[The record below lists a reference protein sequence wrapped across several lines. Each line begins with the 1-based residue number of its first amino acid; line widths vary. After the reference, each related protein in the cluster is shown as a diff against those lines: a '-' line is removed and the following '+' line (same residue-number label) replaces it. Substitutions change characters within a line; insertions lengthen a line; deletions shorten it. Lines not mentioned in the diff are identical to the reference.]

1 VFEISIDCREIV
13 IGRRTGLS
21 RNLIAFLKAVAKN
34 QKSSLLL
41 VDEQT
46 DTNFLSQI
54 FRGVS
59 YDFAFIRK
67 SGVFYDQFIIPKLV
81 FCRAKK
87 FFSIYPKF
95 PVILPFLG
103 VEVYVFI
110 ADIISF
116 SWLQISFL
124 TLFGRL
130 PKKIFTPT
138 DTSKYKIEKV
148 VKREVIRVYQ
158 DLSYILKDEL
168 NSSVDEEISLAME
181 KKGIEKGKFILY
193 VGNFNPHKNVEVLI
207 RAFNLIENLV
217 LGLGLK
223 LVLAGGG
230 GKKGKEILEADKI
243 KIIGNVDDQVLRWLY
258 RNSLFFICP
267 SLDEGHG
274 LPPLEACCFGKA
286 VIVSDI
292 PVFRETMGRCA
303 IFFDPKSPKDL
314 AEKILLLYKNET
326 LRKELEAK
334 SKEVAKFFTS
344 FDFGEKI
351 LEHIFS
357 E

>member
-1 VFEISIDCREIV
+1 MFDIAIDCREIV
-13 IGRRTGLS
+13 IGRKTGLS

-41 VDEQT
+41 VDNQT
-46 DTNFLSQI
+46 DLNFLSQI
-54 FRGVS
+54 FHGVS
-59 YDFAFIRK
+59 YDFAFIKK
-67 SGVFYDQFIIPKLV
+67 SGVLYDQFIIPNLIFGKT
-81 FCRAKK
+81 KK

-103 VEVYVFI
+103 IEVYVFI
-110 ADIISF
+110 ADIIGF

-124 TLFGRL
+124 RLFGRL

-138 DTSKYKIEKV
+138 DTSKHNIERI

-158 DLSYILKDEL
+158 DLSYILKDQL
-168 NSSVDEEISLAME
+168 NSSVDEEISSAMR
-181 KKGIEKGKFILY
+181 KNGIEKGKFILY
-193 VGNFNPHKNVEVLI
+193 IGNFNPHKNVGVLV
-207 RAFNLIENLV
+207 RAFNLIQDSGLD
-217 LGLGLK
+217 LGLI

-230 GKKGKEILEADKI
+230 GRKGREILETDKI
-243 KIIGNVDDQVLRWLY
+243 KIIKNVDDQVLIWLY
-258 RNSLFFICP
+258 KNSLFFVCP

-292 PVFRETMGRCA
+292 PVFRETMGKCA
-303 IFFDPKSPKDL
+303 LFFDPKSPKDL

-326 LRKELEAK
+326 LRKELELK

-351 LEHIFS
+351 FEHVF
-357 E
+357 